1 MNEPIARRRHHRPP
15 HARFWPALRAR
26 PRLLGAIVFGVAV
39 YLLLFALLGL
49 APIFSALV
57 AWNAGAI
64 AFLAVTGHMMV
75 RTDVA
80 VIRRRAVSQDE
91 GRIAILVLV
100 VLAALAMLV
109 AVASELVLARELH
122 GLSRNLHIAMA
133 AFTVMTSWFFTQ
145 VLFAMHYAHDFY
157 MARACGE
164 PDPLEFP
171 GTDDPLYGDFL
182 YFAVVLGTSAQ
193 TADVSFRGSLLRP
206 IGTLHCLMAFV
217 FNASLVGLTVNVAAG
232 LL

>member
-15 HARFWPALRAR
+15 HARLWPALRAR
-26 PRLLGAIVFGVAV
+26 PRLLGSIVLGLGV
-39 YLLLFALLGL
+39 YLLLFAVLGL

-64 AFLAVTGHMMV
+64 ALLAVTGHMMFQ
-75 RTDVA
+75 TEVA
-80 VIRRRAVSQDE
+80 LIERRAVSEDE

-133 AFTVMTSWFFTQ
+133 AFTVMTSW
-145 VLFAMHYAHDFY
+145 
-157 MARACGE
+157 
-164 PDPLEFP
+164 
-171 GTDDPLYGDFL
+171 
-182 YFAVVLGTSAQ
+182 
-193 TADVSFRGSLLRP
+193 
-206 IGTLHCLMAFV
+206 
-217 FNASLVGLTVNVAAG
+217 
-232 LL
+232 

>member
-1 MNEPIARRRHHRPP
+1 MP
-15 HARFWPALRAR
+15 AR
-26 PRLLGAIVFGVAV
+26 PRLLGSIVLGLGV
-39 YLLLFALLGL
+39 YLLLFAVLGL

-64 AFLAVTGHMMV
+64 ALLAVTGHMMFQ
-75 RTDVA
+75 TEVA
-80 VIRRRAVSQDE
+80 LIERRAVSEDE

-145 VLFAMHYAHDFY
+145 VLFAIHYAHDFY

-193 TADVSFRGSLLRP
+193 TADVSFRGRLLRP

>member
-1 MNEPIARRRHHRPP
+1 MNEPIVRRRHHRPP
-15 HARFWPALRAR
+15 HARLWPALRAR
-26 PRLLGAIVFGVAV
+26 PRLLGSIVFSAAV
-39 YLLLFALLGL
+39 YLLLSSVLGL
-49 APIFSALV
+49 AHVFSALV

-64 AFLAVTGHMMV
+64 AFLAFTGHMMFQ
-75 RTDVA
+75 TEVA
-80 VIRRRAVSQDE
+80 RIERRAVAQDE

-109 AVASELVLARELH
+109 AAASELVLARELH

-145 VLFAMHYAHDFY
+145 VLFAIHYAHDFY

-164 PDPLEFP
+164 PDPLAFP

-193 TADVSFRGSLLRP
+193 TADVSFRGRLLRP
-206 IGTLHCLMAFV
+206 IGTLHCLLAFV